1 MQKIIEIKELN
12 YSYPDGTVALKNINL
27 DLFKGE
33 TLGIIG
39 PNGAGKSTFL
49 LHLNGLLRGKG
60 QVKIADLEVNDR
72 NLKRIR
78 SKVGMVFQDPDSQL
92 FMPTV
97 FEDVAFGPMNMDLS
111 KDNVEKAVI
120 EALTKVDMLK
130 SIKRLS
136 HHLSFGEKKRI
147 SIATVL
153 SMSPEILVLDEPSSN
168 LDPKHRRDLINL
180 LKELKVTQIVATHD
194 MDMVMDIC
202 TRTVLIDKGTIVAD
216 GKVMDILS
224 DKDLLE
230 SHDLELPFS
239 LAFSKDKQQKTSSI
253 NFSSTKT

>member
-27 DLFKGE
+27 DLFEGE

-60 QVKIADLEVNDR
+60 KVKIADLEVNDK
-72 NLKRIR
+72 NLKKIR
-78 SKVGMVFQDPDSQL
+78 SMVGMVFQDPDSQL

-97 FEDVAFGPMNMDLS
+97 FEDVAFGPMNMNLS
-111 KDNVEKAVI
+111 KDKVESAVT

-239 LAFSKDKQQKTSSI
+239 LAFLKNERQKI
-253 NFSSTKT
+253 

>member
-1 MQKIIEIKELN
+1 MQKIIEIKELS
-12 YSYPDGTVALKNINL
+12 YSYPDGTVALRNINL

-60 QVKIADLEVNDR
+60 HIKVADLEVNDK
-72 NLKRIR
+72 NLKKIR
-78 SKVGMVFQDPDSQL
+78 SMVGMVFQDPDSQL

-97 FEDVAFGPMNMDLS
+97 FEDVAFGPMNMGLS
-111 KDNVEKAVI
+111 KDEVENAVT

-180 LKELKVTQIVATHD
+180 LKELNVTQIVATHD
-194 MDMVMDIC
+194 LDMVMDIC

-216 GKVMDILS
+216 DKVMDILS

-239 LAFSKDKQQKTSSI
+239 LAFLKI
-253 NFSSTKT
+253 ERG